1 MNIPMDAL
9 PPNGQTV
16 GELGRGK
23 SKCWIGLLDYRYS
36 LMRRG
41 ELKRPFEI
49 RLMGKQMLRDKDV
62 WIQ

>member
-1 MNIPMDAL
+1 MDIPMDAL

-41 ELKRPFEI
+41 ELKRP
-49 RLMGKQMLRDKDV
+49 V
-62 WIQ
+62 